1 MVLTSKSS
9 AGPGRSAMR
18 ALRGPKMSS
27 GTVLPAPGGTGIDVD
42 GLAER
47 GEERERGKRGE
58 REGLVS

>member
-27 GTVLPAPGGTGIDVD
+27 GTVLPGGTGIDVD